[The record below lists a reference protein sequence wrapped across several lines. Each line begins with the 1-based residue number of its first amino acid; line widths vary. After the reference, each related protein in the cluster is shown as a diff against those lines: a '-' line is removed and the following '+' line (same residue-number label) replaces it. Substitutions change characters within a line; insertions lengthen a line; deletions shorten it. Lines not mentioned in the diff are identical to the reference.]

1 VCIRLIKTLCLTLL
15 ISLIYGCERSQPV
28 SDPIFIEQP
37 GLVFAVPPYEMPSR
51 IQQRFTPLLD
61 YLSEKLGQPIRL
73 YITPSYEDQIKRLAL
88 GEFDLAYMGP
98 SSYIKARD
106 NFQHA
111 DGKPSLIA
119 AEAPYRAAIVVHQD
133 SQIKT
138 LQDLKHASLA
148 FGSYHSYSGH
158 FVVRQLLR
166 LNNIYLKDLQFYS
179 FLGRHERA
187 VMSVVHKDF
196 DAAATT
202 EGFAQR
208 FISLGYPLRV
218 LHTSE
223 LLAPTV
229 IVAKPGLAVETL
241 NQLHDA
247 LLFPTEQRPLHN
259 SEFYEI
265 DEQVFEEVKRI
276 TDAIEL

>member
-1 VCIRLIKTLCLTLL
+1 MKSIKLFCLLCLNLL
-15 ISLIYGCERSQPV
+15 TACEQPTPPA
-28 SDPIFIEQP
+28 PIKSEPP

-51 IQQRFTPLLD
+51 IQQRFAPLLS
-61 YLSEKLGQPIRL
+61 YLSEKLGQPVHL
-73 YITPSYEDQIKRLAL
+73 YITTSYEDQIKRLAL

-106 NFQHA
+106 NFQHTE
-111 DGKPSLIA
+111 GQPTLIA
-119 AEAPYRAAIVVHQD
+119 GEAPYRAAIIVHED

-138 LQDLKHASLA
+138 LQDLKQASFA
-148 FGSYHSYSGH
+148 FGSYHSYTGH

-166 LNNIYLKDLQFYS
+166 LNHIYLKDLQFYS

-208 FISLGYPLRV
+208 FIALGYPLRV

-229 IVAKPGLAVETL
+229 IVAKPGLSLETVNL
-241 NQLHDA
+241 LRDA
-247 LLFPTEQRPLHN
+247 LLFPTETHPLYN
-259 SEFYEI
+259 SEFFEV
-265 DEQVFEEVKRI
+265 DEQAFEEVKRI
-276 TDAIEL
+276 IDAIEF